1 MAAFLVGIKLALMV
15 VVDADCTI
23 GTITV
28 VGSSVT
34 STRGT
39 TAEAIFLPHLG
50 YPSAITP
57 ALSL

>member
-1 MAAFLVGIKLALMV
+1 MFLVEIKLALMV
-15 VVDADCTI
+15 LVDAGCTI

-28 VGSSVT
+28 VRSGVT
-34 STRGT
+34 SNRGI